1 MSLGETQRFASS
13 GGILAYHDAGEGAAV
28 LLLHGFPTSS
38 WQWRRLFPMLSTRF
52 RPIAPDL
59 LGSGASDAPTDLR
72 LDPAAQAGYVRE
84 LLDHLGVERV
94 AVVGQGTGGA
104 VAQHLALEDPRV
116 DALVLLDSAAFDATV
131 DPDGADARA
140 LLELG
145 TQEFADLSED
155 ELDGYLAPWRG
166 AEGERA
172 YARAG
177 AQLATQGLIGREHS
191 MAAWEFPVF
200 LLWGEDDPFVAVAV
214 GERLN
219 DAIPASTLGLVPESR
234 HFLLD
239 DAFETV
245 GPMIVEYLRARYL
258 HAAHDHEGV
267 VMLQLEK
274 RPAWADI
281 SPYETPDP
289 APYVP
294 DPADQEVGPNA

>member
-1 MSLGETQRFASS
+1 VSLGQTRRFASS
-13 GGILAYHDAGEGAAV
+13 GGAIAYHDAGEGAAV

-52 RPIAPDL
+52 RAIAPDL
-59 LGSGASDAPTDLR
+59 LGSGASDAPSDR
-72 LDPAAQAGYVRE
+72 PLDPAAQAGYVRE
-84 LLDHLGVERV
+84 LLDHLEVERFALV
-94 AVVGQGTGGA
+94 AQGTGGA
-104 VAQHLALEDPRV
+104 VAQLLALADPRV
-116 DALVLLDSAAFDATV
+116 DALVLLDSAAFDATL

-140 LLELG
+140 VLERG
-145 TQEFADLSED
+145 TQEFAGLTED

-166 AEGERA
+166 AGGERA
-172 YARAG
+172 YARAAG
-177 AQLATQGLIGREHS
+177 QLSADHLFGREDA

-200 LLWGEDDPFVAVAV
+200 LLWGEEDPFVPVAVA
-214 GERLN
+214 ERLN
-219 DAIPASTLGLVPESR
+219 EAIPASTLGFVPDSR

-274 RPAWADI
+274 RPPWVDI

>member
-1 MSLGETQRFASS
+1 VSLGQTRRFASS
-13 GGILAYHDAGEGAAV
+13 GGSLAYHDAGEGAAV
-28 LLLHGFPTSS
+28 LLLHGFPSSS

-52 RPIAPDL
+52 RAIAPDL
-59 LGSGASDAPTDLR
+59 LGSGMSEMPADRP

-84 LLDHLGVERV
+84 LLDHLELDRFAIV
-94 AVVGQGTGGA
+94 AQGTGGA
-104 VAQHLALEDPRV
+104 VAQLLALDDRRV
-116 DALVLLDSAAFDATV
+116 DALVLLDSAAFDATL
-131 DPDGADARA
+131 DPGDADARA
-140 LLELG
+140 LLERG
-145 TQEFADLSED
+145 TEEFGDLSD
-155 ELDGYLAPWRG
+155 DDLDRYLAPWRG
-166 AEGERA
+166 ADGERA

-177 AQLATQGLIGREHS
+177 AQLATDGLVGREGT

-200 LLWGEDDPFVAVAV
+200 LLWGEDDPFVPVTVA
-214 GERLN
+214 ERLN
-219 DAIPASTLGLVPESR
+219 EAIPASTLGLVPDSR

-267 VMLQLEK
+267 VMLQLER
-274 RPAWADI
+274 RPAWVDVA
-281 SPYETPDP
+281 PYETPDP